1 MPTGHFLSGP
11 SSGPSARHLLVRPL
25 PDACVHSTTLDQLS
39 ATHLNY
45 WNRKSEL
52 SRVILDSRLSRV
64 ARSPVFYGRSRISD
78 HFFCLRRGGGKQP
91 GRTNLPYSVSRTVA
105 SLRRHCDT
113 WKLPCKITRAYMAHL
128 QGSSVLSIFAE
139 NSVRLSIGDLTTGL
153 AFWHCAHSM
162 RSRVYKTVR
171 CPSVSQSVPSFERS
185 SDMRRVCC
193 WAPYAQKISI
203 NSASDLLHLY
213 GIEGQVKEVYSWIK
227 PEGHFA

>member
-78 HFFCLRRGGGKQP
+78 HFFCLRSREEQISRILLVGLSRHSDDTVTRENFRVKLLGPIWPIYKD
-91 GRTNLPYSVSRTVA
+91 LVYSVS
-105 SLRRHCDT
+105 S
-113 WKLPCKITRAYMAHL
+113 
-128 QGSSVLSIFAE
+128 
-139 NSVRLSIGDLTTGL
+139 
-153 AFWHCAHSM
+153 
-162 RSRVYKTVR
+162 
-171 CPSVSQSVPSFERS
+171 
-185 SDMRRVCC
+185 
-193 WAPYAQKISI
+193 QKI
-203 NSASDLLHLY
+203 
-213 GIEGQVKEVYSWIK
+213 Q
-227 PEGHFA
+227 